1 MASYESP
8 TCMYSI
14 CIIFNILLTF
24 EIQIYFGSLEISPC
38 MIINFHLPGPRITD
52 LVKSTETCMICVLND
67 NVCVPIIA
75 GCLIDYKQR
84 QIHLHVSNFANSN

>member
-8 TCMYSI
+8 TCICMYSI

-24 EIQIYFGSLEISPC
+24 ELQIYFGSLEISPC

-67 NVCVPIIA
+67 SVCV
-75 GCLIDYKQR
+75 C
-84 QIHLHVSNFANSN
+84 ANNSWMFNRLQTKTNTSACFKFC